1 MESAKKRK
9 YNEDYIKYGFT
20 SILKEGRELP
30 QCVICYKVL
39 SEGSMKPSFLKRHL
53 SGCHPNLADKDID
66 FFKHQEVGVKRIR
79 IDHRGQLSQL
89 TQAGLRASYMVALRI
104 AQEKKPHTIAENL
117 ILPSCKDIVHCILGD
132 SAEKK
137 LASLPLSNDT
147 IKRRITDMADDIEQ
161 QLCTTTGMSAV
172 HQRRGLQG
180 RVPILRLFGN
190 NYKRRCLPAGTL
202 KEWDYPRSMFLLAQQ
217 MVLLLCME
225 FIRDFELGKR
235 Q

>member
-39 SEGSMKPSFLKRHL
+39 SEGSVKPSFLKRHL

-79 IDHRGQLSQL
+79 IDHRGQLSQQ

-117 ILPSCKDIVHCILGD
+117 ILPCCKDIVHCIWEIATKRNSPLC
-132 SAEKK
+132 
-137 LASLPLSNDT
+137 LSLTSQSSTELQIWQMALSSSYAQLLVFARTSKTGNSRKSSYFS
-147 IKRRITDMADDIEQ
+147 IAWKQLQKVKMSSSRSLISWIEWEYP
-161 QLCTTTGMSAV
+161 
-172 HQRRGLQG
+172 G
-180 RVPILRLFGN
+180 R
-190 NYKRRCLPAGTL
+190 
-202 KEWDYPRSMFLLAQQ
+202 MFLLAQQ
-217 MVLLLCME
+217 MVLLPMLTYA
-225 FIRDFELGKR
+225 
-235 Q
+235 